1 MAALRDIESGA
12 LGWLSGI
19 VFNDIVASKKLPFVF
34 NNIVALMC
42 SLLFLNH
49 LVNAPPGTGG
59 TGSVGFGSLDSLEE
73 LRGEVNSPLPLPG
86 TGPASFG

>member
-49 LVNAPPGTGG
+49 LVNAPPARAARAPLHLGA
-59 TGSVGFGSLDSLEE
+59 SLPRSRDVA
-73 LRGEVNSPLPLPG
+73 R
-86 TGPASFG
+86 

>member
-49 LVNAPPGTGG
+49 LANTPPARAARAP
-59 TGSVGFGSLDSLEE
+59 LDLGAWTPWRSYVA
-73 LRGEVNSPLPLPG
+73 R
-86 TGPASFG
+86 

>member
-19 VFNDIVASKKLPFVF
+19 VFNDIVASKKSPFVF

-49 LVNAPPGTGG
+49 
-59 TGSVGFGSLDSLEE
+59 
-73 LRGEVNSPLPLPG
+73 
-86 TGPASFG
+86 